1 MTKSPGRA
9 ALARLPAAPSAAE
22 AQSYPSKTVTMIVTA
37 AAGGVTDVVARAI
50 GQRLSEKWGQQVV
63 IENRGGGGHIL
74 GAQAVAKAA
83 PDGHTL
89 MVAEAGTYVI
99 NPNVYPKEKLNY
111 DLEKDLIQI
120 TGLVRIHHALVA
132 TPSLPAK
139 SLAELIALAKAK
151 PDTLTYGTAG
161 LGSGPHLNMVRLENV
176 TGAKFVTVHYRGA
189 TPALTDVIGGHT
201 NMMMISVGSALGS
214 LEAGKVNMLAIG
226 SPKRLPSLPAIP
238 TAEESVPGYTAGT
251 WFGLSVT
258 AGTPREIVMKINAE
272 VRQDHCR
279 ARDPGAIRQEAIVRA
294 DDELAGGIRPV
305 HQDRDRSAG
314 ARSSAS
320 RTCKSR
326 TNRFGSDRG
335 AGMMEWSA
343 AVMAFACLGAD
354 AASAQAYPTKP
365 ITILVPAA
373 PGGMSD
379 SLARA
384 IGQRLGETWGQ
395 QIIVENRGG
404 ANHQIGAASVAK
416 APPDGH
422 MLMLGA
428 ETIFVINP
436 TLYGSKLAYDPK
448 GFAPITGLVRA
459 NQALLAHPSFAPN
472 NVSELIALAKR
483 GRARSATPPRAS
495 ARHRTSTSRCWRA
508 WRA

>member
-1 MTKSPGRA
+1 MMKWLVGLLS
-9 ALARLPAAPSAAE
+9 LACLCVPSVAQ
-22 AQSYPSKTVTMIVTA
+22 AQSYPTKTITIIVTA

-89 MVAEAGTYVI
+89 MMAEAGTYVI

-139 SLAELIALAKAK
+139 SLTELIALAKAK

-201 NMMMISVGSALGS
+201 NMMLISVGSALGS

-226 SPKRLPSLPAIP
+226 SPKRLPSLPAVP
-238 TAEESVPGYTAGT
+238 TADESIPGYTAGT

-272 VRQDHCR
+272 VRQII
-279 ARDPGAIRQEAIVRA
+279 AEPAIQEQFVKKQLYEPMTSSPEEFAQFIKTETQRWGKV
-294 DDELAGGIRPV
+294 IRE
-305 HQDRDRSAG
+305 Q
-314 ARSSAS
+314 
-320 RTCKSR
+320 
-326 TNRFGSDRG
+326 N
-335 AGMMEWSA
+335 
-343 AVMAFACLGAD
+343 L
-354 AASAQAYPTKP
+354 
-365 ITILVPAA
+365 
-373 PGGMSD
+373 
-379 SLARA
+379 
-384 IGQRLGETWGQ
+384 
-395 QIIVENRGG
+395 QI
-404 ANHQIGAASVAK
+404 
-416 APPDGH
+416 
-422 MLMLGA
+422 
-428 ETIFVINP
+428 
-436 TLYGSKLAYDPK
+436 
-448 GFAPITGLVRA
+448 
-459 NQALLAHPSFAPN
+459 AH
-472 NVSELIALAKR
+472 
-483 GRARSATPPRAS
+483 
-495 ARHRTSTSRCWRA
+495 
-508 WRA
+508 